1 MALQDGKK
9 AEKMITI
16 EIPISGETIKVN
28 VDDARQAAS
37 FIKGLYK
44 ANNGVSFETPNVST
58 LSTNKKKRLVQ
69 DKVKNIFDSLKNSE
83 HNSGGDTGSSQ
94 ARKGGKKL

>member
-1 MALQDGKK
+1 
-9 AEKMITI
+9 MITI
-16 EIPISGETIKVN
+16 EIPINNETIKIN
-28 VDDARQAAS
+28 VDDARQAVS

-44 ANNGVSFETPNVST
+44 GDNGVSFETPNIST
-58 LSTNKKKRLVQ
+58 LATHKKKKFVQ

>member
-1 MALQDGKK
+1 
-9 AEKMITI
+9 MITI
-16 EIPISGETIKVN
+16 EIPINSETIKIN
-28 VDDARQAAS
+28 VDDARQAVS

-44 ANNGVSFETPNVST
+44 GDSGVSFETPNITT
-58 LSTNKKKRLVQ
+58 LATHKKKRFVQ
-69 DKVKNIFDSLKNSE
+69 NKVKNIFDSLRNSE